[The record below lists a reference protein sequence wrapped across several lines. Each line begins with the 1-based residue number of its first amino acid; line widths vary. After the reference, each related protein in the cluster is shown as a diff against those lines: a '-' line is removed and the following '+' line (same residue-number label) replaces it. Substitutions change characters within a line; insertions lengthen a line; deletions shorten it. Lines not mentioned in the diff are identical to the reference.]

1 MKGSRV
7 TEFMDPQAL
16 LAKRK
21 EYMLPTIGHLY
32 EHPMNLVRGE
42 MQHLYDSTG
51 KQYLD
56 FFAGICTVSVG
67 HSNPTVNA
75 AVIDQVGRLQHT
87 STVFL
92 TEPMVHL
99 AEKLA
104 EITPGPLK
112 RSVITNSGTEANEY
126 AVLLAKRHTKRNEIV
141 ALKHAYHGRS
151 WLAASLTALHAYRVD
166 PMPVPGISFAENPYC
181 YRCPYGKK
189 PESCGLEC
197 ADDVEKVIQTQ
208 TTGAPAVM
216 IAETIQGVG
225 GIITPP
231 PNYFKRV
238 RDITKKYGMLL
249 HIDEVQAG
257 FGRTGS
263 KWFGIEHYGVQP
275 DIITM
280 AKGMGN
286 GYTIG
291 ACITTDEVA
300 ASLASGT
307 INTFG
312 GNPVSATA
320 SLATIGYMASEGLL
334 ARATELGAYLMDQL
348 KAVQEG
354 MSIIGDV
361 RGMGLMIGVELVR
374 DLATKEPAT
383 DEARRVLDL
392 MKDDGVIIGRGGIFS
407 NVLRLQPPMIIT
419 KGDCDHLVASL
430 KKALESV
437 SKQAAAV

>member
-1 MKGSRV
+1 
-7 TEFMDPQAL
+7 MDPQAL

-21 EYMLPTIGHLY
+21 EYMLPTLGSYY
-32 EHPMNLVRGE
+32 EKPMNLVRGE
-42 MQHLYDSTG
+42 MQFLFDSEG

-67 HSNPTVNA
+67 HSNPKVNA
-75 AVIDQVGRLQHT
+75 AVVDQVGKLQHT

-99 AEKLA
+99 AERIA
-104 EITPGPLK
+104 QITPGPLK
-112 RSVITNSGTEANEY
+112 RNIFTNSGTEANEY
-126 AVLLAKRHTKRNEIV
+126 AVLLAKRHTGRNEIV

-151 WLAASLTALHAYRVD
+151 WLAGSLTALQSYRVD

-181 YRCPYGKK
+181 YRCPFGQN
-189 PESCGLEC
+189 PDGCGLEC
-197 ADDVEKVIQTQ
+197 ANDLEKVIQTQ
-208 TTGAPAVM
+208 TSSNGPAVF

-231 PNYFKRV
+231 ANYFKRI
-238 RDITKKYGMLL
+238 REITQKHGVLL

-257 FGRTGS
+257 FGRTGD

-275 DIITM
+275 DIMTM

-286 GYTIG
+286 GYAIG
-291 ACITTDEVA
+291 GCITTDEIA
-300 ASLASGT
+300 DSLKPGT

-312 GNPVSATA
+312 GNPVSSVA
-320 SLATIGYMASEGLL
+320 SLATIQYMEDEQLL
-334 ARATELGAYLMDQL
+334 ARATELGKHLKDQL
-348 KAVQEG
+348 KALQEKLP
-354 MSIIGDV
+354 IIGEV

-374 DLATKEPAT
+374 DRKTKEPANT
-383 DEARRVLDL
+383 EAIRVLDL
-392 MKDDGVIIGRGGIFS
+392 MKDDGVIVGRGGIFG
-407 NVLRLQPPMIIT
+407 NVLRIQPPMVIT
-419 KGDCDHLVASL
+419 KEDCDRMVAAMG
-430 KKALESV
+430 KALETI